1 MWLRELMEIK
11 KKVKKKKFLKK
22 KNNKFIIVKIPIFD
36 LKKLC
41 FYL

>member
-1 MWLRELMEIK
+1 MGIK
-11 KKVKKKKFLKK
+11 KKVKKKKPLKK
-22 KNNKFIIVKIPIFD
+22 KNNKFIIVKIPRYD